1 MLLAHGG
8 SWSSLHFSI
17 FRTNLTR
24 VDECMRFLFVAHKQC
39 CRLSVHLS
47 LQTRAS
53 ICVGQSSKV
62 GCGSKSYVCLNLQ

>member
-1 MLLAHGG
+1 MLLVRGG

-17 FRTNLTR
+17 FRTNLIR
-24 VDECMRFLFVAHKQC
+24 VDECTLFLFAAHKQC

-53 ICVGQSSKV
+53 VCVGQSSKV
-62 GCGSKSYVCLNLQ
+62 CRGSKSV